1 MRLLVLFLLLV
12 SLLSCSPSGSAPTQP
27 AVSDPAAR
35 LQAIP
40 AASPEKYHNMK
51 NMRDWK
57 NPTLIVRE
65 DGIGLLDLAN
75 HEIHILKPEDVP
87 TALANLPSSAW
98 PYGRVVAVQLNAMV
112 SDAEQDKIRMREN
125 RALLIGTLESLKIT
139 VNEVPSG

>member
-1 MRLLVLFLLLV
+1 LRLLVLFLLLV

-27 AVSDPAAR
+27 VSDPAAR

-112 SDAEQDKIRMREN
+112 SDAEKDKIRMREN